1 MLFNFLKNLMQICW
15 FIIKPFMRFTVIFY
29 LKFNIR
35 LIRFFIETKIGYSL
49 YFFCLLYGL
58 FGCSDTQD
66 SSCHVSNVLATLL
79 VLYIMSTIV
88 ELWFLVK
95 IPFTRKMLDNLLT
108 KEYVLKDLNDHTLS
122 QMTFKTF
129 GIFIATVFIDS
140 ATAQVEHIQNE
151 SNSRHPMDDY
161 YKALEVKQEKPDFNA
176 REYKDAIKE
185 RNFHLHKKAE
195 GLFTKSV
202 NSEQA
207 KHLWSEISKTISG
220 FGKR

>member
-1 MLFNFLKNLMQICW
+1 MNFNFLKNLLQTCW
-15 FIIKPFMRFTVIFY
+15 STIKLSVKVTTIFY

-35 LIRFFIETKIGYSL
+35 LTHFFIETKIGYS
-49 YFFCLLYGL
+49 FFLFSTLYGL
-58 FGCSDTQD
+58 FGCSSAET
-66 SSCHVSNVLATLL
+66 CHVTHALATLL
-79 VLYIMSTIV
+79 VLYIMSTV
-88 ELWFLVK
+88 AELWFLVK
-95 IPFTRKMLDNLLT
+95 IPFTRKILDQLLT
-108 KEYVLKDLNDHTLS
+108 KEYILKYMGEHSYTKAA
-122 QMTFKTF
+122 FKTF
-129 GIFIATVFIDS
+129 LTVIGAVALES
-140 ATAQVEHIQNE
+140 GTSHVEHIQNTA
-151 SNSRHPMDDY
+151 NSRHPMDDY